1 VTGIPRSDNTYTKLR
16 RVAKL
21 ARRAP
26 ELSITSLSHH
36 IDVEFLR
43 EAFRLTRKDGAPGVD
58 GRTAAE
64 YEENLE
70 KSLQSLLDRAKTGTY
85 RAPPVRRVRIPK
97 GEGKETRPIGIPTIE
112 DKVLQ
117 RAVAMLLEAVYE
129 QDFKDFSYGF
139 RRNRSAHKALEAIW
153 EETTRMKG
161 CWMVE
166 VDIRKF
172 FDTLD
177 HGHLRSILRER
188 VRDGVVLRLI
198 GKWLKAGIL
207 EEGELSRPE
216 KGTPQGGVISPL
228 LANVYLHHVLDE
240 WWTKDVLPRMGGRAF
255 VVRYADDIVMGF
267 EYRQDAE
274 QVMEMLPK
282 RLGRYGLKVNEKK
295 TRMVD
300 FRSPKR
306 RGPGDGGRPGTFDFL
321 GFTHYWG
328 RSRKGHPLVK
338 RKTAANRLRRIL
350 KRTNEWLRKH
360 RHEPVRW
367 QHDKLSKALR
377 GHYSY
382 YGVTG
387 NAKAMESLRFHI
399 ERLWRYWLNRR
410 SWKARMPWERFNLLQ
425 THYPLPKVK
434 VVHSVLGVSKTLI

>member
-1 VTGIPRSDNTYTKLR
+1 MTGIPRSGDTYTKLQ
-16 RVAKL
+16 RVANL

-26 ELSITSLSHH
+26 GLAITSLSHH

-64 YEENLE
+64 YEANLE
-70 KSLQSLLDRAKTGTY
+70 ENLQSLLDRAKSGTY

-97 GEGKETRPIGIPTIE
+97 GDGNETRPIGIPTFE

-117 RAVAMLLEAVYE
+117 RAVTMLLEAVYE

-139 RRNRSAHKALEAIW
+139 RRNRSAHKALEVIW
-153 EETTRMKG
+153 EETTKMKG

-172 FDTLD
+172 FDKLEHD
-177 HGHLRSILRER
+177 QLRSILRER

-207 EEGELSRPE
+207 EGGELSRPE

-240 WWTKDVLPRMGGRAF
+240 WWTRDVLPRMGGRAF
-255 VVRYADDIVMGF
+255 FVRYADDFVMGF
-267 EYRQDAE
+267 EYRQDA
-274 QVMEMLPK
+274 QRVMEVLPK
-282 RLGRYGLKVNEKK
+282 RLGKYGLRVNEKK

-306 RGPGDGGRPGTFDFL
+306 RGPGAGSRPGTFDFL

-328 RSRKGHPLVK
+328 RSRKGRPLVK
-338 RKTAANRLRRIL
+338 RKTAASRFRRVL

-360 RHEPVRW
+360 RHEPVWW

-377 GHYSY
+377 GHFSY

-387 NAKAMESLRFHI
+387 NMPAMESLRFRI
-399 ERLWRYWLNRR
+399 ERLWKYWLDRR
-410 SWKARMPWERFNLLQ
+410 SWKARMPWERFQLLLNR
-425 THYPLPKVK
+425 YPLPRVK